1 MKANTVSFPITA
13 NSLVPYM
20 TDSVL
25 RASLSSLYNDKL
37 LPAVSV
43 CALTFTVS

>member
-1 MKANTVSFPITA
+1 MKAYTVLFPITA

-20 TDSVL
+20 MDGVL
-25 RASLSSLYNDKL
+25 RASISSLYNDKL

>member
-1 MKANTVSFPITA
+1 MKANTVPFPITA

-20 TDSVL
+20 MDGVL

-37 LPAVSV
+37 LPAVSF
-43 CALTFTVS
+43 CALTLTVS